1 MCAWVCPKEECP
13 NKNSLKKGDKCP
25 ACGAEAKEFGF
36 FDLKL
41 LLEVKDK
48 LRENFS
54 REPKGKNE
62 ILAFF
67 TGGDEV
73 FRSPVKK
80 ELHKIPQQNGYPD
93 QETTSLE
100 NMPTVEPAT
109 INLLKSIFEQN
120 KIIIQQNELI
130 YKLLKKNRKMNSAL

>member
-1 MCAWVCPKEECP
+1 MCACFCPKEECP

-54 REPKGKNE
+54 RS
-62 ILAFF
+62 
-67 TGGDEV
+67 DEV
-73 FRSPVKK
+73 LRSPVKK
-80 ELHKIPQQNGYPD
+80 ELHKIPQQNGYPE

-100 NMPTVEPAT
+100 KMPTVKPAT

-130 YKLLKKNRKMNSAL
+130 YKLLEKNRKMNSSL